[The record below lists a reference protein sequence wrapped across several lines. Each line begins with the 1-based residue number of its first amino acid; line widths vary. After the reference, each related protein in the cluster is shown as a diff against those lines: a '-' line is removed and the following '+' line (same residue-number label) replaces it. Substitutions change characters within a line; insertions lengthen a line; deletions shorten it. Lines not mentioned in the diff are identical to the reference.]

1 MKLHNAP
8 TIQVGE
14 LYKTKIMKKFLL
26 VATAMVAGLAVGI
39 AQAEDEKGKGKGK
52 GKGDPAKR
60 AEMMIKKLDKDNN
73 GTLSKE
79 EFAANPM
86 AKKAKEGGKEFD
98 LDKVFAAR
106 DKNSDGELDKT
117 ELSAPPKRG
126 KGKPG
131 DKGKGK
137 GKAKP
142 KAE

>member
-8 TIQVGE
+8 PIQVGE
-14 LYKTKIMKKFLL
+14 LYKTKNMKKFLL

-52 GKGDPAKR
+52 GDPAKR
-60 AEMMIKKLDKDNN
+60 AEMMIKKLDKDGN

-86 AKKAKEGGKEFD
+86 AKKAKEDGKEFD

-106 DKNSDGELDKT
+106 DKNSDGELDKA

-131 DKGKGK
+131 EKGKP
-137 GKAKP
+137 KP